1 MHYIE
6 EANDRDQAHHVR
18 GEGAVAPGLLDVLLV
33 LHLDPGVGRVGA
45 LAVLGDVVAARL
57 RLRVH
62 AQHPRRPQRPEHDQ
76 RAAAAPTEDRQ
87 DPQAVDACGIVLI
100 GWHLIN
106 RKMAQFGASPGNQI
120 SLTLARNYQFCMLN
134 MTSHICTETFIRL
147 CTSRAWARQGSCP

>member
-1 MHYIE
+1 M
-6 EANDRDQAHHVR
+6 R

-62 AQHPRRPQRPEHDQ
+62 AQHPRRPKRPEHDE

-87 DPQAVDACGIVLI
+87 DPQAVDPCGMDGSGGVEVRT
-100 GWHLIN
+100 N
-106 RKMAQFGASPGNQI
+106 
-120 SLTLARNYQFCMLN
+120 TYV
-134 MTSHICTETFIRL
+134 
-147 CTSRAWARQGSCP
+147 QGS